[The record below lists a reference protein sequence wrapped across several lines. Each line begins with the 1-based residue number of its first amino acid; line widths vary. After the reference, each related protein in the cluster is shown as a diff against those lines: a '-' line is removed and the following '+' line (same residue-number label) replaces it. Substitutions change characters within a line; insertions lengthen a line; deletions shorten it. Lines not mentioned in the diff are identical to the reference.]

1 MSDFYS
7 QLVDGLRRS
16 GDPQDAARAVW
27 LDGVMA
33 TGRAAAERSATRTAL
48 LGDSL
53 GHLPSSATPIDVDG
67 ARGIHFLRRDPGL
80 LGGHDYC
87 ARIDVPG
94 VLPRF
99 VMHTIARG
107 DAADA
112 DVGPRQRL
120 RTRALDGALT
130 ARTRAPD
137 VLRAFDNDVVADGI
151 GNASLRVAL
160 VVIHD
165 RLSMLEVDVGV
176 GDGRH
181 CEPAAARALQFGA
194 IAVSLARA
202 GITFA
207 ERAADGRPAPE
218 KVEALVQQLSSS
230 VSWLSGPVAR
240 VGDGVEARLALD
252 EQHDQPCAL
261 RVDIDDDG
269 HGSMF
274 FRGPL
279 LSAPERRTSLKPQA
293 GFIERLR
300 ALVDG
305 KIGDPGF
312 DDAWLVDGDVGGAR
326 QLAVGQVELQRLRR
340 LLASVEL
347 GPEGL
352 QVRVPPF
359 ELDDE
364 TLVDAAGS
372 ALSLWRTLVLRGHG
386 LSD

>member
-16 GDPQDAARAVW
+16 GDPQDAARAAW

-33 TGRAAAERSATRTAL
+33 TGRAAAERSATRTGL

-80 LGGHDYC
+80 LGGYDYC

-107 DAADA
+107 DAADG
-112 DVGPRQRL
+112 DIGPRQRL
-120 RTRALDGALT
+120 RTRALDNALT

-151 GNASLRVAL
+151 GKISLRVSL

-181 CEPAAARALQFGA
+181 CERAAARALQFGA

-230 VSWLSGPVAR
+230 VAWLSGPVAR

-252 EQHDQPCAL
+252 EQHEHPCAL

-269 HGSMF
+269 HASMF

-279 LSAPERRTSLKPQA
+279 RAAPERRTTLKPQA
-293 GFIERLR
+293 GFIERLQ

-305 KIGDPGF
+305 KIGDATF
-312 DDAWLVDGDVGGAR
+312 DDAWLVDGDVDGAR
-326 QLAVGQVELQRLRR
+326 RLAVGQVELQRLRR
-340 LLASVEL
+340 LLASLEL

-372 ALSLWRTLVLRGHG
+372 ALSLWRTLVIRAHG
-386 LSD
+386 LTD

>member
-16 GDPQDAARAVW
+16 GDPHDLARAAW

-33 TGRAAAERSATRTAL
+33 TGRAAAERSATRTGL

-80 LGGHDYC
+80 LGGYDYC
-87 ARIDVPG
+87 ARVDVPG

-107 DAADA
+107 DAADG

-137 VLRAFDNDVVADGI
+137 VLRAFDNDLVADGI
-151 GNASLRVAL
+151 GKASLRVSL

-181 CEPAAARALQFGA
+181 CERAASRAFQFAG

-202 GITFA
+202 GMTFA

-230 VSWLSGPVAR
+230 VAWLSGPVAR

-252 EQHDQPCAL
+252 EQHEHPCAL

-269 HGSMF
+269 HASMF

-279 LSAPERRTSLKPQA
+279 QAAPERRTILKPQA

-305 KIGDPGF
+305 KIGDASF
-312 DDAWLVDGDVGGAR
+312 DDAWLVDGDVDGAR
-326 QLAVGQVELQRLRR
+326 SLAVGQVELQRLRR
-340 LLASVEL
+340 LLASLEL

-364 TLVDAAGS
+364 TLVDAASS
-372 ALSLWRTLVLRGHG
+372 ALSLWRTLVIRAHG
-386 LSD
+386 LTD